1 MDNNPPAGKSGNPPE
16 TVEQIQGE
24 IIDGTTTK
32 PNYKPTKQ
40 RNDIR
45 RTTYQRFYW
54 LRDDPLRREAEAEWE
69 MADKE
74 YSMPLPQPDSDWR
87 SKLELPD
94 SFAAI
99 QAQSQETVERKA
111 RPYLCATEESD
122 EPTADLANCVLEYNM
137 NNTDFDYQYFMAKLS
152 ASIRGTSF
160 LMEYWRTDKRRV
172 KDPTGI
178 APDGTISY
186 VEKEII
192 DFDDAYTEWVPNEF
206 IYIDEKAKHISEA
219 NDMFRRQIINI
230 DDFHRI
236 YGNKPGFYDTQF
248 VAAGGDTSTRSFFQ
262 LPRDVNSRDVEVL
275 HYYNRAIDAYWV
287 VANNIAVYDG
297 PLPTKHKELPVAVQ
311 YQYRQPG
318 RFWGIGIPKAI
329 FMLSEERKAIRRL
342 NLDRTK
348 LNIAGAFLH
357 NSAFDVDDEDAQI
370 VPGRW
375 ISVDTNGQDIRT
387 SIQKLEFGD
396 VPPSYFRTEE
406 ILQEDIK
413 RAHGID
419 DRVQGVNVGGTATE
433 AALLKES
440 SLKRINL
447 ISQTSEMDTI
457 LRIGRLKWSN
467 IQFFYPV
474 PRFEKIFED
483 NKEKTKKVYRTV
495 TVQNKKF
502 SIVDNDGNKALQ
514 MDEIRGSS
522 ALNLDKSMAK
532 YLEGSYDIS
541 IESDVY
547 TPPSKALY
555 QTQMT
560 QTLSLLLGNPITAGV
575 LDPKKAVTWALKAV
589 YEKPDRLLPGEG
601 LSDEDLQMLAE
612 AENLVMAASQPL
624 SPTEGATT
632 AHTLVHLNYTKSAE
646 FQTLPPQV
654 QQIFEFH
661 IMGEDQNNPATAGGA
676 GQLSVPP
683 GGPPGGP
690 PPLGGNQNALGQPG
704 PSLGGPVQG
713 AGPTPQVADMQGA
726 NFA

>member
-1 MDNNPPAGKSGNPPE
+1 
-16 TVEQIQGE
+16 
-24 IIDGTTTK
+24 
-32 PNYKPTKQ
+32 
-40 RNDIR
+40 
-45 RTTYQRFYW
+45 
-54 LRDDPLRREAEAEWE
+54 
-69 MADKE
+69 
-74 YSMPLPQPDSDWR
+74 
-87 SKLELPD
+87 
-94 SFAAI
+94 
-99 QAQSQETVERKA
+99 
-111 RPYLCATEESD
+111 
-122 EPTADLANCVLEYNM
+122 
-137 NNTDFDYQYFMAKLS
+137 
-152 ASIRGTSF
+152 
-160 LMEYWRTDKRRV
+160 
-172 KDPTGI
+172 
-178 APDGTISY
+178 
-186 VEKEII
+186 
-192 DFDDAYTEWVPNEF
+192 
-206 IYIDEKAKHISEA
+206 
-219 NDMFRRQIINI
+219 
-230 DDFHRI
+230 
-236 YGNKPGFYDTQF
+236 
-248 VAAGGDTSTRSFFQ
+248 
-262 LPRDVNSRDVEVL
+262 
-275 HYYNRAIDAYWV
+275 
-287 VANNIAVYDG
+287 
-297 PLPTKHKELPVAVQ
+297 
-311 YQYRQPG
+311 
-318 RFWGIGIPKAI
+318 
-329 FMLSEERKAIRRL
+329 
-342 NLDRTK
+342 
-348 LNIAGAFLH
+348 
-357 NSAFDVDDEDAQI
+357 
-370 VPGRW
+370 
-375 ISVDTNGQDIRT
+375 
-387 SIQKLEFGD
+387 
-396 VPPSYFRTEE
+396 
-406 ILQEDIK
+406 
-413 RAHGID
+413 
-419 DRVQGVNVGGTATE
+419 
-433 AALLKES
+433 
-440 SLKRINL
+440 
-447 ISQTSEMDTI
+447 MDTI